1 MKAVAINP
9 AMRYRRFGSLDWKAS
24 VLGFG
29 CMRLPTVAGAAKH
42 PPVDEAESIRMI
54 RHAVEAGV
62 NYFDTAY
69 VYHDGLSEVVL
80 GKALEGLREGVRI
93 ATKSPVWAI
102 RDASDFD
109 RILDEQLARLRTD
122 RIDFYLFHALNK
134 DRWRD
139 TVLKLGLLAKA
150 ETAIRLGRIGHLG
163 FSFHD
168 HPEAF
173 VEILNG
179 YDQWTFCQIQYN
191 YMDIENQ
198 AGTAGLKLAASK
210 GLAVVVM
217 EPLLGGRLARP
228 PETVRR
234 QLDDFPVKRT
244 PTDWALQWVWDR
256 PEASVALSGMSA
268 WDQLEENV
276 ASAGRASV
284 GSLISAEHELIAAV
298 RQSYQDRAMIP
309 CTGCNYC
316 LPCSNGVDIPTNFQ
330 TYNDAFLHE
339 DLEGA
344 RRRYQYFTDK
354 AVRAD
359 SCIECHECEERCPQ
373 KIPISD
379 WMPKVHA
386 LLGAA

>member
-1 MKAVAINP
+1 MNP
-9 AMRYRRFGSLDWKAS
+9 AMRYRSFGGLDWKAS
-24 VLGFG
+24 ILGFG
-29 CMRLPTVAGAAKH
+29 CMRLPTVAGAARH
-42 PPVDEAESIRMI
+42 PPVDEGEAIRMI

-69 VYHDGLSEVVL
+69 VYHEGASEIVL
-80 GKALEGLREGVRI
+80 GKALEGVREGVRI
-93 ATKSPVWAI
+93 ATKSPVWML

-109 RILDEQLARLRTD
+109 RILDEQLSRLQTD

-134 DRWRD
+134 ERWRD
-139 TVLKLGLLAKA
+139 IVLELGLLARA
-150 ETAIRLGRIGHLG
+150 EAAVRQGRVGHLG

-173 VEILNG
+173 VEILHG
-179 YDQWTFCQIQYN
+179 YDRWTLCQIQYN
-191 YMDIENQ
+191 YMDTENQ
-198 AGTAGLKLAASK
+198 AGIAGLELAASK

-228 PETVRR
+228 PEAVRR
-234 QLDDFPVKRT
+234 QLEGYPVKRS
-244 PTDWALQWVWDR
+244 PADWALQWIWDR
-256 PEASVALSGMSA
+256 PEASVVLSGMSA
-268 WDQLEENV
+268 WEQVEANV
-276 ASAGRASV
+276 ASAGRASA
-284 GSLISAEHELIAAV
+284 GSFTAAEHELIAAV
-298 RQSYQDRAMIP
+298 RRSYRDRAVIP

-316 LPCSNGVDIPTNFQ
+316 LPCSNGVDIPINFQ

-339 DLEGA
+339 DLAGA
-344 RRRYQYFTDK
+344 RRKYQYFTEK

-359 SCIECHECEERCPQ
+359 ACIGCRECEERCPQ